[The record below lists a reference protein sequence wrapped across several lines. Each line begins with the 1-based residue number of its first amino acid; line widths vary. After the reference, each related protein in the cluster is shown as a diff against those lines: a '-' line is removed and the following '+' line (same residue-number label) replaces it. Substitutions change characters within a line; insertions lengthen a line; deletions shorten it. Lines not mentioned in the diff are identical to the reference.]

1 MCGRR
6 QYIALSPAAR
16 FVMTEHD
23 GMYRMLVA
31 ELKKYFQL
39 HVDYYK
45 LTMVEKLSLLLSAV
59 AVAGIVAVLL
69 FIALFYLASALQ
81 VCLSQYVGDAWSYVV
96 VAVIFAVFGVL
107 VIIFKKSMIVDPICR
122 LVSKIFIEPK

>member
-1 MCGRR
+1 
-6 QYIALSPAAR
+6 
-16 FVMTEHD
+16 
-23 GMYRMLVA
+23 
-31 ELKKYFQL
+31 
-39 HVDYYK
+39 
-45 LTMVEKLSLLLSAV
+45 MVEKLSLLLSAV